1 MKHFLSTLL
10 LLCAIC
16 LNCLAQPRTSKVQL
30 ILVPNHPDALYN
42 VGEDA
47 KIKIIALDCGMALND
62 VSIDYEVS
70 NDLMPAHIIKKI
82 KLKGNEGHINIG
94 TMDTPGFLRVKAS
107 ISLNENKYTA
117 LATVGFETEK
127 LKPTVS
133 FPDDFNAFWEKNLNA
148 LKKIEL
154 KPTMTLL
161 TDRCTDK
168 VNVYHISYA
177 NIGNTKMYGTL
188 TMPVAKGKYPAIL
201 RFPGAGVGEKGG
213 DITHAQQGAIILELG
228 IHGIPVNQTGTI
240 YSDLNRGALA
250 SYPTYN
256 IDNRDTYYYKRVYL
270 GCVKGIDFL
279 LSLPQCNGK
288 IGTLGG
294 SQGGALSI
302 VTSALDKRISASA
315 VYFPALCDLEAYTHG
330 RAGGWPHIFKNKANC
345 TPEKLNTAKYYDVA
359 NFASLL
365 SAPVFYAFGYNDLT
379 CAPTTTRATYN
390 IITAPKTLIIG
401 ENIGHWLYPEQ
412 TAQMW
417 DWILTTLNAN

>member
-1 MKHFLSTLL
+1 MKHSLSAFLL
-10 LLCAIC
+10 LFMAS
-16 LNCLAQPRTSKVQL
+16 LNCIAQPRATKVQL
-30 ILVPNHPDALYN
+30 ILIPDHVDAHYH
-42 VGEDA
+42 VGENA
-47 KIKIIALDCGMALND
+47 KIKVIALDCGMALNNI
-62 VSIDYEVS
+62 SIEYEVS
-70 NDLMPAHIIKKI
+70 NDLMPAHITKTLT
-82 KLKGNEGHINIG
+82 LKGNEGNINIG
-94 TMDTPGFLRVKAS
+94 TMNTPGFLRVKAS
-107 ISLNENKYTA
+107 VNHDGIKYSS
-117 LATVGFETEK
+117 LATVGFDTEK
-127 LKPTVS
+127 LKPTVTL
-133 FPDDFNAFWEKNLNA
+133 PEDFNQFWGNNINA
-148 LKKIEL
+148 LKKVEL

-161 TDRCTDK
+161 PDRCTDK

-177 NIGNTKMYGTL
+177 NIGNTKMYGIL
-188 TMPVAKGKYPAIL
+188 TMPAKEGTYPAIL

-213 DITHAQQGAIILELG
+213 DIIHAQQGAIILELG
-228 IHGIPVNQTGTI
+228 IHGIPVNLNGSM
-240 YSDLNRGALA
+240 YSDLNRSALA
-250 SYPTYN
+250 SYPIYN
-256 IDNRDTYYYKRVYL
+256 IDNRDSYYYKRVYL

-302 VTSALDKRISASA
+302 VTSALDKRICASA
-315 VYFPALCDLEAYTHG
+315 IYFPALCDLEGYSHN
-330 RAGGWPHIFKNKANC
+330 RAGGWPHIFKNRANC

-359 NFASLL
+359 NFATLL

-417 DWILTTLNAN
+417 EWLLTTLKTN